1 MRHVFFY
8 NQVLKRLK
16 LIALNKNFTKL
27 NKRKV
32 LEAYNRSTN
41 RVLVF
46 DNEGTLSNFMKQTE
60 IDKKIGPSKRIL
72 KALEHLCDD
81 ERNTVYVITGR
92 PKDVVFNWFGS
103 VKPLGMA
110 AEYGAIMK
118 WFNSAD

>member
-1 MRHVFFY
+1 MYRFLSD
-8 NQVLKRLK
+8 LKRSHKDTINLNYMVHGLGDRLK

-32 LEAYNRSTN
+32 LEAYNR
-41 RVLVF
+41 
-46 DNEGTLSNFMKQTE
+46 FMKQTE